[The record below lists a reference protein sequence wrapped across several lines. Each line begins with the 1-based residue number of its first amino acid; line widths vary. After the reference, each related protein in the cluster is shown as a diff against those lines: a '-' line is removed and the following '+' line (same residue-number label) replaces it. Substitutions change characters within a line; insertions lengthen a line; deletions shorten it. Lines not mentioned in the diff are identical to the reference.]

1 MLSLFGILHSTSC
14 VYPRVFISHRSD
26 ISFYYFSMFKIC
38 SSRHSFFILYTPFSS
53 IVTHL
58 FSNYTV
64 RPRSKLLFHPCPL
77 FSFFQACSDSSPS
90 RLPIVIPSNR
100 PLSIHFLSSFL
111 RSSLS
116 RASFSKSISIGFLF
130 RSLVHDRRS
139 PPASSPSSLFSI
151 LHESSSQFQFV
162 FFSHFLFWFPSASL
176 SDPSFFPSL
185 SLSLCLCPFL
195 SILSLSV
202 SFSYT
207 RRRLRLSPSRT
218 AFLRC
223 GTNRQSRAAGGTE
236 KRRP

>member
-1 MLSLFGILHSTSC
+1 MLLSTFFLYSLHSILI
-14 VYPRVFISHRSD
+14 Y
-26 ISFYYFSMFKIC
+26 
-38 SSRHSFFILYTPFSS
+38 RHSLIFE
-53 IVTHL
+53 
-58 FSNYTV
+58 YTV
-64 RPRSKLLFHPCPL
+64 RPRSKLLFRPCLL

-90 RLPIVIPSNR
+90 RLPIVIPSNH
-100 PLSIHFLSSFL
+100 PLSTHFLSSFL

-139 PPASSPSSLFSI
+139 PQHPPHLPSSRSSTNLRLSFNSFSS
-151 LHESSSQFQFV
+151 LA
-162 FFSHFLFWFPSASL
+162 FSFDFLQP
-176 SDPSFFPSL
+176 
-185 SLSLCLCPFL
+185 LCLTPLSFSFPIPFFFCLRPFL
-195 SILSLSV
+195 SIPSLSV

-207 RRRLRLSPSRT
+207 RRRLGLSPSRT